1 MYRAMFK
8 VVKEEALEETMDLQA
23 FKTVFGSDFCYKLTL
38 FFWKNLYLSSVTIKT
53 KSLKYFFSWSLAL
66 RRDLFSYK
74 TDLMLFSD

>member
-38 FFWKNLYLSSVTIKT
+38 LFWKNLYLSSVTIKT